1 MTKNKLVLTFDKV
14 KSKLSLDNKTY
25 AKILEVYTDQNFRG
39 SYTRNKI
46 L

>member
-1 MTKNKLVLTFDKV
+1 MTKNKLVLTLDNV
-14 KSKLSLDNKTY
+14 KSKLELDNKTY
-25 AKILEVYTDQNFRG
+25 AKILEVYTNQNFRA